1 MHFYWKNKMDLGKK
15 DLAQIISLLWKNFSK
30 NVVNNLETHVIFIDF
45 KNAFDR
51 FDQERLLINIDY
63 MGYSPHLIKNI
74 KSLYIYI
81 YILYICI
88 NFHCFRRWI

>member
-30 NVVNNLETHVIFIDF
+30 NVVNNLETHVTFKDF

-51 FDQERLLINIDY
+51 FDQERLLTNIDY
-63 MGYSPHLIKNI
+63 MGYHLIKNI
-74 KSLYIYI
+74 KSLYIYV
-81 YILYICI
+81 YI
-88 NFHCFRRWI
+88 